1 MHTVRARVGWD
12 RVAMGIRQ
20 LPSGSFQV
28 RFRLDHAAYVATF
41 PTREM
46 AEEGELLMRANALAG
61 NHAKTALAPADSASA
76 REALRAVPAAEQNH
90 DSSEAAAVIDRA
102 LAGLS
107 LDESDTDSEE
117 LLTTTRTAAML
128 GVSRPTLVSWLEA
141 GRVPFHRH
149 GTHRRIRRS
158 DLDAIVRRS
167 RSITDSAD

>member
-1 MHTVRARVGWD
+1 
-12 RVAMGIRQ
+12 MGIRQ

-46 AEEGELLMRANALAG
+46 ADEGELLMRADALARDRADALAG
-61 NHAKTALAPADSASA
+61 NRANAALAPADSGPA

-102 LAGLS
+102 FAGLS

-117 LLTTTRTAAML
+117 LLTTTRAAAML
-128 GVSRPTLVSWLEA
+128 GVSRPTLVSWLAA

-167 RSITDSAD
+167 RSITGSAD